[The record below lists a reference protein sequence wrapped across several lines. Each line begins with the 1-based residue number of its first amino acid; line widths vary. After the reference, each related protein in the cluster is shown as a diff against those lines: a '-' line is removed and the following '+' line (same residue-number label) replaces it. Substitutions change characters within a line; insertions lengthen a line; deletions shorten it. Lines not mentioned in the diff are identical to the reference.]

1 MSHLDYFNLSIPAR
15 DRLAMM
21 RRDFAAHPVKN
32 PHCPESFKP
41 RSWRELRRYT
51 LANYAAAFG
60 VADRGSDTGPSG
72 NSEPVLYAF
81 HPETLPVRSLRDVQQ
96 ILKLI
101 NHTGWYCDDDD
112 ASQLCVGVVAS
123 LPHGKF
129 LAGYRL
135 TDSGEVALFAN
146 RLFDDERDAAHFAD
160 SVAEQYA
167 ERERDYLA
175 QYREACALEDA
186 IGENIEA
193 LRRARAE
200 HSAAIAD
207 RIVAAGSIVSGAG
220 RAAARAAD
228 RAAGARRRAA
238 ELAQRIREN
247 RDARRAIIV

>member
-1 MSHLDYFNLSIPAR
+1 MSNLKYFDLRIPAR

-51 LANYAAAFG
+51 FANYAAAFG
-60 VADRGSDTGPSG
+60 LADRGSNIDSAGMA
-72 NSEPVLYAF
+72 EPVLYAF
-81 HPETLPVRSLRDVQQ
+81 ESSTLPTRSSRDVHQ
-96 ILKLI
+96 ILRSI
-101 NHTGWYCDDDD
+101 DHEGWYCDDDD
-112 ASQLCVGVVAS
+112 SSNLCIGVVAS
-123 LPHGKF
+123 LPHRRF

-135 TDSGEVALFAN
+135 TESGEVVLFAN

-167 ERERDYLA
+167 ERERDYQA
-175 QYREACALEDA
+175 QYREACALDDSISEDT
-186 IGENIEA
+186 ES
-193 LRRARAE
+193 LRQARAE

-207 RIVAAGSIVSGAG
+207 RIVASGSSAVGASLAAT
-220 RAAARAAD
+220 RASDRAARA
-228 RAAGARRRAA
+228 RIRAA

-247 RDARRAIIV
+247 RDARSAIDV